1 MDNVIVI
8 VFVAAAVVF
17 VAMRLWAQASGKTG
31 CCSRCTPKRDA
42 CGEGK
47 DEPDAE

>member
-1 MDNVIVI
+1 MDDVIVI
-8 VFVAAAVVF
+8 VIVVAAAVF
-17 VAMRLWAQASGKTG
+17 VAERLWAQASGKTG
-31 CCSRCTPKRDA
+31 CFRCTSRKDT